1 MQWVHQRVRLSNTT
15 DASSQIDGFFGM
27 MCESDRSVEK
37 RLSRNSFFRLRKKP
51 IRSPV
56 EKDVVRL
63 MDPTV

>member
-1 MQWVHQRVRLSNTT
+1 
-15 DASSQIDGFFGM
+15 M